1 MRILLLCANSCDVDI
16 MNIISGKLKIS
27 QQSGCAQQSERKGDV
42 LKESQGIGARK
53 SLPGIHV
60 ATPVT
65 GTLISSQSPP
75 ACHDSMEREVLDQCR
90 VRLDQH
96 YLLP

>member
-1 MRILLLCANSCDVDI
+1 

-27 QQSGCAQQSERKGDV
+27 QQSGCAQQRERKGDV
-42 LKESQGIGARK
+42 LKERQGIRARK
-53 SLPGIHV
+53 SLPGIIV
-60 ATPVT
+60 ATPVP
-65 GTLISSQSPP
+65 GTLISSQPPP
-75 ACHDSMEREVLDQCR
+75 ACHDSMEREVLDQCH